1 MKHTESGSR
10 GDMQKDERENESK
23 TVNRSTE
30 GGKIRKERGRS
41 EMESCGVSD
50 Q

>member
-10 GDMQKDERENESK
+10 GDMQKDEREKESK

-30 GGKIRKERGRS
+30 GGKIRKEREVEVRWK
-41 EMESCGVSD
+41 VVR
-50 Q
+50 